1 MPKIILYQIKGY
13 KMTTKQFMLK
23 YDMKKL
29 VKSSQYYKEFMQ
41 SYEIVEL
48 QKKID
53 NEIDSIQKEW
63 DVFMD
68 IYKTLDTN
76 KDEFTLEGKLKRDL
90 AKEEQQKII
99 EIEEKK
105 EQTLQ
110 TFRENLEMLKMN
122 LKVYDKK
129 EE

>member
-1 MPKIILYQIKGY
+1 
-13 KMTTKQFMLK
+13 MTNKLKQFILN
-23 YDMKKL
+23 YDMQKL

-41 SYEIVEL
+41 SDEIVEL

-90 AKEEQQKII
+90 EKQEQQKII
-99 EIEEKK
+99 EINEKK

>member
-1 MPKIILYQIKGY
+1 MNEVIPDDILKI
-13 KMTTKQFMLK
+13 
-23 YDMKKL
+23 
-29 VKSSQYYKEFMQ
+29 
-41 SYEIVEL
+41 

-63 DVFMD
+63 DVFID

-76 KDEFTLEGKLKRDL
+76 KDEFTHEGKLKRDL
-90 AKEEQQKII
+90 AKQEQQKII

-129 EE
+129 EV

>member
-1 MPKIILYQIKGY
+1 
-13 KMTTKQFMLK
+13 MTTKQFMLQ
-23 YDMKKL
+23 YNMKKL
-29 VKSSQYYKEFMQ
+29 VKSSQEYKEYMN
-41 SYEIVEL
+41 SSEIVEL
-48 QKKID
+48 QLKID
-53 NEIDSIQKEW
+53 LELTKMEKEW
-63 DVFMD
+63 KIFLD
-68 IYKTLDTN
+68 IYNNLNTN

-90 AKEEQQKII
+90 EKQEQQKII